1 MGRKRKLAGTE
12 GEMAEAEAP
21 PAKVLAKD
29 KEEAAA
35 PEPSASAAAAVGGE
49 GDGSPKGAG
58 FPRESERTK
67 ELLQRI
73 QEVEEEKRQIE
84 GGA

>member
-12 GEMAEAEAP
+12 GEMAEAE
-21 PAKVLAKD
+21 VLAKD

-35 PEPSASAAAAVGGE
+35 PEPSTAAALGGE